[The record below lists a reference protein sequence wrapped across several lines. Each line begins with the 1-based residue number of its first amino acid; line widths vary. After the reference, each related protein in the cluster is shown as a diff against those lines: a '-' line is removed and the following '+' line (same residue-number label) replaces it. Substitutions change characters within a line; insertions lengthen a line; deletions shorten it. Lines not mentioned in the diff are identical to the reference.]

1 MRSRATAKK
10 RTAHGRSSQAPK
22 PREDNAALKFNLS
35 TEKQRSR
42 TAAAALFLVAVLI
55 PTVAHAVTYAF
66 TPIPF
71 AWIDPSSHTVVSAA
85 SAPIAFRTLAGCGT
99 TAPITDDTISDP
111 IPLGFNFQF
120 AGVVVD
126 SVRIVSN
133 GRLQFL
139 NQNPGNGAV
148 FDDTSCGFGT
158 PDQFPFPNASVPYTM
173 KVYGADIDPTN
184 IEEAPAYATRCS
196 LTGAGVGPFG
206 TLPCFVSFATTGS
219 LPNQQFVVTW
229 NNVPEWTSGTSP
241 QGNFQLQVIVRQD
254 GTFIYQYGQNSSVSA
269 AQVGWQADPNVGDFD
284 VPNIGPLPPQNLAV
298 EFYTP
303 GPSSVTATGGTP
315 QSAVIN
321 TGFATA
327 LQVTVNDL
335 VGNPVA
341 GVTVNF
347 AVPGSGA
354 SATLSAA
361 SAVTNG
367 SGVASVTAT
376 ANSAAGSYN
385 VTASVVG
392 VVTPATFS
400 LTNTAGSATTM
411 TVNAGTTPQS
421 AVINTAFANALAV
434 TVRDGGSNPVAG
446 VNVTFTAP
454 GSGASGVFSNST
466 ATITVATNASGVAAA
481 PFTANA
487 TAGNY
492 NVTASVVGV
501 VTSVTF
507 SLTNTAGVAVNVP
520 TLSDWGLLAL
530 PLLLLILSC
539 CADYRRRNP

>member
-1 MRSRATAKK
+1 MFLLEYVPAIVVSFAWALNKQNSSVLLECANTNRSHACGRVPRLN
-10 RTAHGRSSQAPK
+10 RTTHGRLSQAPK
-22 PREDNAALKFNLS
+22 TQEDSAALKFDRS
-35 TEKQRSR
+35 IEKRRSR
-42 TAAAALFLVAVLI
+42 TASAALFLAGLLI
-55 PTVAHAVTYAF
+55 STVTHAVTYAF
-66 TPIPF
+66 TPIAF

-85 SAPIAFRTLAGCGT
+85 SAPIALRTLAGCGT
-99 TAPITDDTISDP
+99 TVPITDDTISDP

-139 NQNPGNGAV
+139 NQNPANGAV
-148 FDDTSCGFGT
+148 FDNTACGYGT

-184 IEEAPAYATRCS
+184 IEEVPAYATRCS
-196 LTGAGVGPFG
+196 LTGAGAGPFG
-206 TLPCFVSFATTGS
+206 TLPCFISFATTAS

-229 NNVPEWTSGTSP
+229 NNVPEWTSGNSP
-241 QGNFQLQVIVRQD
+241 QGSFQLQAGGRQD
-254 GTFIYQYGQNSSVSA
+254 GTFIYQYGQNSSVSV
-269 AQVGWQADPNVGDFD
+269 AQIGWQADPNVGDFD
-284 VPNIGPLPPQNLAV
+284 VPNIGPLPPQNFAV
-298 EFYTP
+298 EFYIA
-303 GPSSVTATGGTP
+303 GPASVTATGGTP

-321 TGFATA
+321 TAFASP
-327 LQVTVNDL
+327 LQVTVKDL
-335 VGNPVA
+335 GGNPVA

-376 ANSAAGSYN
+376 ANATAGSYN

-400 LTNTAGSATTM
+400 LINTAGSA
-411 TVNAGTTPQS
+411 
-421 AVINTAFANALAV
+421 
-434 TVRDGGSNPVAG
+434 
-446 VNVTFTAP
+446 
-454 GSGASGVFSNST
+454 AS
-466 ATITVATNASGVAAA
+466 
-481 PFTANA
+481 
-487 TAGNY
+487 
-492 NVTASVVGV
+492 
-501 VTSVTF
+501 
-507 SLTNTAGVAVNVP
+507 VP
-520 TLSDWGLLAL
+520 TLSTWGLLAL

-539 CADYRRRNP
+539 YADCQRRKPQRSGHEKVPSGTSPCEMGREWR